1 MIQVIIK
8 IHNYKVKEWYKEVL
22 VVDNNTL
29 VNIYGVRM
37 KFKEFGRITDSLVF
51 GWCLFL
57 TISYLQDL
65 HRNKK
70 LFHGDI
76 KPMNIFYKVDTSYI
90 TSDSGSLIPLY
101 DNQELFQ
108 AKVFTPGYASESFSW
123 KCKNGLNF
131 TRKELLEEDFHQLKT
146 TVKVIVEKQSQF
158 LSCSFVTHIQAVM
171 DRCVTTE
178 ELWDTLIQNTEFISQ
193 VIDSFR

>member
-1 MIQVIIK
+1 MDILYEQQMIQAIFK
-8 IHNYKVKEWYKEVL
+8 IDEWKIKEWYKEIL
-22 VVDNNTL
+22 VVDSNTL
-29 VNIYGVRM
+29 DNIYGVRK
-37 KFKEFGRITDSLVF
+37 KFKVFGNIDDSLEFGQ
-51 GWCLFL
+51 CLFF
-57 TISYLQDL
+57 TVSYLQDL

-108 AKVFTPGYASESFSW
+108 AKVFTPGYASESFAW
-123 KCKNGLNF
+123 KCKNGLKF

-146 TVKVIVEKQSQF
+146 TVKVI
-158 LSCSFVTHIQAVM
+158 L
-171 DRCVTTE
+171 
-178 ELWDTLIQNTEFISQ
+178 
-193 VIDSFR
+193 